1 MSYNLIAEKI
11 PAVTGGLFTFERD
24 LSGAED
30 SAFGRSVI
38 AILAY
43 YIINT
48 LSLMTAPSDESNWP
62 LYISSM
68 PDGDDVKVDCGS
80 IYDTAGMLDG
90 KLSSGKVVVHPGI
103 QLRIRSDDYE
113 QGYAK
118 IEAITLAL
126 DDVVR
131 DTVTVSGD
139 SYLLENVS
147 RSTPIVPL
155 GSERGYKR
163 RFLFTVNF
171 LITLKKIV

>member
-1 MSYNLIAEKI
+1 MSYEVIAETI
-11 PAVTGGLFTFERD
+11 PAVTGGLFSFERD

-38 AILAY
+38 SILAY

-48 LSLMTAPSDESNWP
+48 LSLMTLPSDEGSWP

-68 PDGDDVKVDCGS
+68 PDGEDVKVDCGS
-80 IYDTAGMLDG
+80 IYDTAGVLDG
-90 KLSSGKVVVHPGI
+90 KLSNGKVVQHPGI

-118 IEAITLAL
+118 IEEIALAL
-126 DDVVR
+126 DDVCW
-131 DTVTVSGD
+131 DTVEVGGVT
-139 SYLLENVS
+139 YLLENIS

-155 GSERGYKR
+155 GSERGYQR